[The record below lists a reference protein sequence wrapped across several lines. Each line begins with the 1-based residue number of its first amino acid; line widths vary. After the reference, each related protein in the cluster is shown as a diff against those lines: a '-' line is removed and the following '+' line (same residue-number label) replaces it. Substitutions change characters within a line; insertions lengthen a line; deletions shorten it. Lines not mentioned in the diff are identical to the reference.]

1 QKTSVPLPN
10 ASTPNL
16 EALKAYALGRAH
28 AASEP
33 KLALEYYQHAVA
45 LDPGFALARLEAG
58 NVYAAKLGD
67 FASARREYAAASALR
82 ARLTPR
88 EALLLDAVLARLGPP
103 GPALRRWQQLV
114 ELYPDQLQARMVL
127 GQMQLFEMNR
137 ADLALAQAQ
146 AASVPQNE

>member
-1 QKTSVPLPN
+1 
-10 ASTPNL
+10 
-16 EALKAYALGRAH
+16 
-28 AASEP
+28 
-33 KLALEYYQHAVA
+33 
-45 LDPGFALARLEAG
+45 
-58 NVYAAKLGD
+58 
-67 FASARREYAAASALR
+67 SALR

-103 GPALRRWQQLV
+103 GTALRRWQQLV

-146 AASVPQNE
+146 AASVPQNEQRGTALYLQGMALLAAERPADAIRQFDAARKAGF